1 MNTDAFTNPNG
12 KIIKSTF
19 QPKLLPPKIS
29 YDDELVGMIATAEAK
44 IGELKGIAELWKN
57 PHILIRRYL
66 KEEAVVSS
74 KIEGTLAS
82 IQDVFQYEVTGNMN
96 KDESQHLRLREVINY
111 IRALE
116 TCLKNI
122 RYDNKRITL
131 EMIKKA
137 HQILMHDVRGG
148 DKRPGEIRTI
158 QNWIVPYGK
167 TMNDSIYTPPSPKL
181 LYDLLINFE
190 NFLNNPPKHMSVL
203 IQCAIM
209 HYQFEAIHPFQDG
222 NGRIGRVL
230 ISLLLAEKKIL
241 EQPLLYISAY
251 FEKNLGNYYTGLLQ
265 ISQKSNW
272 NDWLKFFMQ
281 AMAEQAD
288 ITIKNIRNMLK
299 LRETYENNLDKIHA
313 SKNTYKLLDNLFE
326 IVHITYDVMYLSD
339 KYSSLGL
346 FHTRRCYV
354 FIRQIQ

>member
-1 MNTDAFTNPNG
+1 M
-12 KIIKSTF
+12 
-19 QPKLLPPKIS
+19 
-29 YDDELVGMIATAEAK
+29 
-44 IGELKGIAELWKN
+44 
-57 PHILIRRYL
+57 
-66 KEEAVVSS
+66 KEEAVVSSVSS

-190 NFLNNPPKHMSVL
+190 NFLNNP
-203 IQCAIM
+203 
-209 HYQFEAIHPFQDG
+209 G
-222 NGRIGRVL
+222 
-230 ISLLLAEKKIL
+230 LLENHC
-241 EQPLLYISAY
+241 PLLYHKCA
-251 FEKNLGNYYTGLLQ
+251 TLL
-265 ISQKSNW
+265 
-272 NDWLKFFMQ
+272 
-281 AMAEQAD
+281 
-288 ITIKNIRNMLK
+288 
-299 LRETYENNLDKIHA
+299 YH
-313 SKNTYKLLDNLFE
+313 
-326 IVHITYDVMYLSD
+326 
-339 KYSSLGL
+339 LGL
-346 FHTRRCYV
+346 
-354 FIRQIQ
+354 RQ